1 MASPCRKA
9 FFATFALPAADLG
22 PVLRR
27 AFRRF
32 ELARAA
38 RITVRPAR
46 KWTNKH
52 ALLKLR
58 LQLTH
63 SLGRT
68 ALVPFDFMQSSVSSL
83 FSAKDHQV
91 DPLDHV
97 ELVGQDLR
105 ENGFAVESGF
115 F

>member
-1 MASPCRKA
+1 MHP
-9 FFATFALPAADLG
+9 
-22 PVLRR
+22 
-27 AFRRF
+27 
-32 ELARAA
+32 
-38 RITVRPAR
+38 
-46 KWTNKH
+46 
-52 ALLKLR
+52 LLKLS

-68 ALVPFDFMQSSVSSL
+68 VPVPFDFMQSGVSSL
-83 FSAKDHQV
+83 LSPKDHQV

-105 ENGFAVESGF
+105 EDGFAVESGF

>member
-9 FFATFALPAADLG
+9 FFATFALPATDLG

-32 ELARAA
+32 ELARAV
-38 RITVRPAR
+38 RITVRTAR
-46 KWTNKH
+46 KWTNRH
-52 ALLKLR
+52 ALLKSG

-63 SLGRT
+63 CRT
-68 ALVPFDFMQSSVSSL
+68 PVLFDFMQSSVSSL
-83 FSAKDHQV
+83 LSAKDHQV

-97 ELVGQDLR
+97 ELVDQR
-105 ENGFAVESGF
+105 ICA
-115 F
+115 